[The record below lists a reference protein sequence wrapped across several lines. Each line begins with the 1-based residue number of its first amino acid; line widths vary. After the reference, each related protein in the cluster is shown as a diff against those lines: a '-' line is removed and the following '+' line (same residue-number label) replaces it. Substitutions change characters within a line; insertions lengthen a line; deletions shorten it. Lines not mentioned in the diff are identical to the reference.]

1 MRKGLE
7 PLNVGDLF
15 EPLYNGEEIHEKMF
29 DDELETC
36 SAEGLS
42 AEELDNLVH
51 TLTARR
57 LVEALQ
63 RLETASPGMIQCAL
77 RFLKDNDVTSLPVP
91 GSAHETLRKK
101 LGDLP
106 FTPKLTGTEDA

>member
-1 MRKGLE
+1 MKD
-7 PLNVGDLF
+7 VGDLF
-15 EPLYNGEEIHEKMF
+15 EGEALYEKLF
-29 DDELETC
+29 NDELENCDPT
-36 SAEGLS
+36 GLS
-42 AEELDNLVH
+42 AQELDNLVH

-63 RLETASPGMIQCAL
+63 HPESATPGLLQCAL
-77 RFLKDNDVTSLPVP
+77 RFLKDNDITSLPVP

-106 FTPKLTGTEDA
+106 FTPRLTGTS